1 MEKISLLITALFLT
15 LSFGLGVL
23 AQEAELPAPGLTP
36 DSAFYFLESFFEDIG
51 TLFTFGDVAKAERY
65 AKLAAERVA
74 EAKAV
79 VDKGK
84 PEAAEKALKRYEVQ
98 LKKALAKANQARA
111 KGKDVSEVTEIVAE
125 ATSKHFA
132 VLDEVLERV
141 PVEAK
146 EAIMKAKEVSKI
158 GQMNA
163 LKVLAGE
170 RPERAAVIA
179 LDAMKLR
186 LDKAK
191 REAAQ
196 GDRPEL
202 EEAIED
208 HEDYRELV
216 KEMREN
222 NKVLATLFAE
232 DMTEQIED
240 LDEVEEKAIDK
251 LPAEVINKIRAV
263 KSGSI
268 NEQIDALRSVV
279 MEKPEKVVEIL
290 SQAAESRLNKAKREA
305 DEGDGEEAEEAVKE
319 YDQYASFGQEISTL
333 AQGLKVGETTVEEL
347 VKKAT
352 SHHQDVLRDVLQK
365 IPEEA
370 KGAIQ
375 KAIDTTEKI
384 RRGKP
389 FEVPKPVVEEK
400 PEIPEVPEPEVPE
413 IEAPEI
419 PEVPEVETPEVPEI
433 PEIPHP

>member
-1 MEKISLLITALFLT
+1 
-15 LSFGLGVL
+15 L

-36 DSAFYFLESFFEDIG
+36 DSAFYFLESFFESIG
-51 TLFTFGDVAKAERY
+51 TFFTFGDVAKAERY

-98 LKKALAKANQARA
+98 LKRALAKADQARA

-146 EAIMKAKEVSKI
+146 EAIMKAKEISKI

-179 LDAMKLR
+179 LNAMKLR

-196 GDRPEL
+196 GDRLGL

-216 KEMREN
+216 KEMRES
-222 NKVLATLFAE
+222 NKILATLFAE

-251 LPAEVINKIRAV
+251 LPAEVIDKIRAV
-263 KSGSI
+263 KSSSI

-290 SQAAESRLNKAKREA
+290 SQAAESRLNRAKREA
-305 DEGDGEEAEEAVKE
+305 DEGDSEEAEEAVKE

-370 KGAIQ
+370 KEAIQ

-384 RRGKP
+384 RRDKP
-389 FEVPKPVVEEK
+389 FEAPKPEAPKPAVKEK
-400 PEIPEVPEPEVPE
+400 PETPEVPEV
-413 IEAPEI
+413 EAPEI
-419 PEVPEVETPEVPEI
+419 PEVPEVETPKVPEI
-433 PEIPHP
+433 PKPLRP